1 MSDSDLGEQSFWLVA
16 WYAHLS
22 SFLSISTVPRI
33 CMLASCVT
41 YFTLPIKASLTL
53 VYATSCQMDV
63 QFSGVMQML
72 FAILAAV
79 GVYLLVPRGISI
91 GEVQL
96 QSDHMSWNTTRG
108 TYQLKLLAKIPI
120 YNPNYMKVCRSALLC
135 QARSRS

>member
-1 MSDSDLGEQSFWLVA
+1 
-16 WYAHLS
+16 
-22 SFLSISTVPRI
+22 
-33 CMLASCVT
+33 
-41 YFTLPIKASLTL
+41 
-53 VYATSCQMDV
+53 
-63 QFSGVMQML
+63 MQML

-120 YNPNYMKVCRSALLC
+120 YNPNYVKVHCVADS
-135 QARSRS
+135 QPP

>member
-1 MSDSDLGEQSFWLVA
+1 MACASHKSASPTPADAVRRHMGLQ
-16 WYAHLS
+16 H
-22 SFLSISTVPRI
+22 IT
-33 CMLASCVT
+33 CMI
-41 YFTLPIKASLTL
+41 F
-53 VYATSCQMDV
+53 
-63 QFSGVMQML
+63 MQML

-120 YNPNYMKVCRSALLC
+120 YNPNYMKVC
-135 QARSRS
+135 

>member
-1 MSDSDLGEQSFWLVA
+1 
-16 WYAHLS
+16 
-22 SFLSISTVPRI
+22 
-33 CMLASCVT
+33 
-41 YFTLPIKASLTL
+41 
-53 VYATSCQMDV
+53 MDV

-120 YNPNYMKVCRSALLC
+120 YNPNYMKVSRSALLC